1 MYDVPITL
9 ADVVFA
15 IAYGLALGLL
25 IAAFI

>member
-1 MYDVPITL
+1 MHDVPLTP

-15 IAYGLALGLL
+15 IAYGIALGLL

>member
-1 MYDVPITL
+1 MQHATIGP

>member
-1 MYDVPITL
+1 MHDVPITL

-15 IAYGLALGLL
+15 IAYGIAFGLL

>member
-1 MYDVPITL
+1 MHDVPITL